1 MKAEKGGTTFSRL
14 RGEKSD
20 HLSSNSDIKAKKLF
34 KVSNLVSEA
43 SKS

>member
-1 MKAEKGGTTFSRL
+1 MKAEKGEQLFQDLG
-14 RGEKSD
+14 GEKSD
-20 HLSSNSDIKAKKLF
+20 HLSSNNDIKAKKLF